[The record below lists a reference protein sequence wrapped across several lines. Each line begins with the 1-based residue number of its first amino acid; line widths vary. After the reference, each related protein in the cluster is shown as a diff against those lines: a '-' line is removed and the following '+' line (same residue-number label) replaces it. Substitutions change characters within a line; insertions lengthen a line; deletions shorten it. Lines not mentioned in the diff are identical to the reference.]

1 MVKHDTFA
9 SRVQSLR
16 DTWVERRQVGR
27 LASAHDFDSQF
38 RLLVTLH
45 EWASAAVVDIAEV
58 YGETPS
64 VTVSPLPEHSD
75 ETPAFSIVVD
85 AQHSLTLSLA
95 ERRRMGA
102 PRWHL
107 SISISAAGSA
117 HSAANAGPERR
128 NGQWTRTRLE
138 DLILSLLGAYER
150 SLSGETGERS
160 TLTRLDALQGSQER
174 NSA

>member
-16 DTWVERRQVGR
+16 DTWTERRQVGR

-45 EWASAAVVDIAEV
+45 DWALAAVEDIVEI
-58 YGETPS
+58 YGETPT
-64 VTVSPLPEHSD
+64 VTVSPLPELGE
-75 ETPAFSIVVD
+75 ETPAFSIIVD
-85 AQHSLTLSLA
+85 ALHSLTLSLA

-117 HSAANAGPERR
+117 HSTANAGPERR

-150 SLSGETGERS
+150 SLSGDSGNRP
-160 TLTRLDALQGSQER
+160 TLQRLDSLQPTQER